1 MHQLAKLRWQCR
13 RGTKE
18 LDLLLQRYLD
28 SGYLLAD
35 DEEKALFVELLELED
50 DELEGGGHF
59 GFSIEDFG
67 LRIDEARGLY
77 RKARADRF
85 TGLSG
90 RTGTRGLRSHHR
102 GSSCRGR

>member
-1 MHQLAKLRWQCR
+1 MNQLARLRWQCR

-50 DELEGGGHF
+50 DELLGVLMGDLEVETGEMKVLVEKIKAF
-59 GFSIEDFG
+59 GV
-67 LRIDEARGLY
+67 A
-77 RKARADRF
+77 
-85 TGLSG
+85 
-90 RTGTRGLRSHHR
+90 
-102 GSSCRGR
+102 

>member
-1 MHQLAKLRWQCR
+1 MNQLARLRWQCR

-50 DELEGGGHF
+50 DELLGVLMGDLEVEMGEMKVLVEKIKAF
-59 GFSIEDFG
+59 GV
-67 LRIDEARGLY
+67 A
-77 RKARADRF
+77 
-85 TGLSG
+85 
-90 RTGTRGLRSHHR
+90 
-102 GSSCRGR
+102 

>member
-50 DELEGGGHF
+50 DELIGVFLGEFDVETREMKVLVGK
-59 GFSIEDFG
+59 I
-67 LRIDEARGLY
+67 RACAR
-77 RKARADRF
+77 D
-85 TGLSG
+85 
-90 RTGTRGLRSHHR
+90 
-102 GSSCRGR
+102 

>member
-1 MHQLAKLRWQCR
+1 MHQLARLRWQCR

-50 DELEGGGHF
+50 DELVGVLMGERDV
-59 GFSIEDFG
+59 E
-67 LRIDEARGLY
+67 
-77 RKARADRF
+77 
-85 TGLSG
+85 TGEMKVLVEKIQTYAASG
-90 RTGTRGLRSHHR
+90 V
-102 GSSCRGR
+102 